1 MVTEYISV
9 LLIQIVL
16 HFRWTDLLDWKNTQ
30 LLHQLQKKVTYSLNF
45 TLGNCKNPGLVTV
58 ILGYRM
64 LAGAP
69 HRVVCQPL
77 KSSSRPRAT
86 TTTTAVRKQKAIW
99 YYLHV
104 RHVFWFISVTWLPDY
119 DVRSEDVNTRRRC
132 FPLSLKLDT
141 VLKNSNRWK
150 IQAAPTLDELS
161 ED

>member
-64 LAGAP
+64 LAPSRVPAP
-69 HRVVCQPL
+69 EIELATSRYHDNNSSKKA
-77 KSSSRPRAT
+77 KS
-86 TTTTAVRKQKAIW
+86 
-99 YYLHV
+99 
-104 RHVFWFISVTWLPDY
+104 
-119 DVRSEDVNTRRRC
+119 
-132 FPLSLKLDT
+132 
-141 VLKNSNRWK
+141 
-150 IQAAPTLDELS
+150 
-161 ED
+161 